1 MNITEMCKQTGITRA
16 TYYSRIKRGMS
27 VKEALNTPP
36 TPRQSLRH
44 PSYVYLYNDEWLTL
58 GQIMTIENITYS
70 QAYCRYVVNNKRKL
84 KRKEL
89 R

>member
-1 MNITEMCKQTGITRA
+1 MNITEMCKQAGITRT

-27 VKEALNTPP
+27 VEEALNTPP
-36 TPRQSLRH
+36 TSRELLRR
-44 PSYVYLYNDEWLTL
+44 PSYVYLYKGEWLAL
-58 GQIMTIENITYS
+58 QEIMSLENITYS

-84 KRKEL
+84 ERKET